1 MFLFSIGSVVFYF
14 QIFPTLA
21 SIIFSTFFN
30 LMAFVPCYVA
40 LVLVGDVDVNGIV
53 ILPLEF
59 SHFCIFVLFCFHRFV
74 ILSFWFVYLCFNF
87 CFFGVLILFHH
98 YAFKFLVVALGVVV
112 YYYFVSID
120 L

>member
-53 ILPLEF
+53 MLPLEF

-98 YAFKFLVVALGVVV
+98 YAFKFSCGGTWCCCLLL
-112 YYYFVSID
+112 FCFN
-120 L
+120 